1 MGYRGRR
8 GRYPGHGPF
17 RDLPPWR
24 RPGRLYGYGMGY
36 WYTGDP
42 SKCARFPWM
51 PRWWWASPEYEG
63 GLPTPGASTEE
74 QERRFLE
81 TQVKGLEEELASM
94 KKRLEE
100 LGPSEG
106 EA

>member
-1 MGYRGRR
+1 MGYR
-8 GRYPGHGPF
+8 
-17 RDLPPWR
+17 
-24 RPGRLYGYGMGY
+24 
-36 WYTGDP
+36 YTGDP

-51 PRWWWASPEYEG
+51 PRWWWASPKYEG
-63 GLPTPGASTEE
+63 ELPTPGASADE

-81 TQVKGLEEELASM
+81 IQVKGLEEELASM

-100 LGPSEG
+100 LGLSEG